1 MSGQNAMVTRAIRR
15 HVRPVLE
22 RQGFDDFT
30 GRKAWRRRQ
39 GGVIEVVDFQAVGA
53 YSSFGVGCTSF
64 SFAVYAGV
72 WIPECEIEERTP
84 VASALGRPNYYE
96 CTFQVILGKAL
107 AQPGAFHPY
116 ERDTDEDRFDTWA
129 VDEDAGNL
137 EPIITDVVRT
147 LTTTGFPVLDELS
160 SRANAYEALLTR
172 NSTNSELGVPGITM
186 PGAPGSPHWLQTV
199 RRLAAALGRDAEADI
214 ISAPVLQTPT
224 S

>member
-22 RQGFDDFT
+22 QQGFDDFT

-64 SFAVYAGV
+64 SFGVYAGV

-84 VASALGRPNYYE
+84 VLSALGRPNYYE
-96 CTFQVILGKAL
+96 CTVYATLGKGL

-116 ERDTDEDRFDTWA
+116 ERVTDEDRIDTWS
-129 VDEDAGNL
+129 VEDEAGNL
-137 EPIITDVVRT
+137 EPVIIDAVQT
-147 LTTTGFPVLDELS
+147 LTTTGLPLLDELS

-172 NSTNSELGVPGITM
+172 DSTDPELGVPGISM
-186 PGAPGSPHWLQTV
+186 PGAPGSPRWLQTV

-214 ISAPVLQTPT
+214 TRAPVLQTPT